1 VPWLLLSGSWDCTIR
16 AWDVRNGGSCIAVM
30 HQHIADVYSIV
41 AHPARPFV
49 FVSASRDTALRFF
62 TLEGIATAAKVL
74 LLLYASYIAI
84 AIDLARY

>member
-16 AWDVRNGGSCIAVM
+16 AWDVRNGGSCAAVM

-49 FVSASRDTALRFF
+49 FASASRDTTLRFF
-62 TLEGIATAAKVL
+62 TLEGIATAAKVVCLCNCL
-74 LLLYASYIAI
+74 LLL
-84 AIDLARY
+84 